1 MSQASEGRNGPG
13 QPLWLSPGLP
23 EVTAVEGEQV
33 GGNLTGH
40 QLHSSPSQGQAGQ
53 AFQAHVLEKK
63 KIKHF
68 TVISIKKTQICT
80 L

>member
-1 MSQASEGRNGPG
+1 MRQANEGRNGHG
-13 QPLWLSPGLP
+13 DQPLWLSPGLP

-53 AFQAHVLEKK
+53 AFQAHVLEKR
-63 KIKHF
+63 I
-68 TVISIKKTQICT
+68 VISI
-80 L
+80 